1 MTKFIDTT
9 KREETKYKK
18 PTEFVKEI
26 FYDMTTENSI
36 DDPSDWDHVE
46 LVSRDD
52 TGFDIML
59 GYDNGNKSNCTHF
72 LGHWNDGC

>member
-9 KREETKYKK
+9 KKEEDKK
-18 PTEFVKEI
+18 PTEFVKLI
-26 FYDMTTENSI
+26 WYDMTTHNTMRTPSYWEN
-36 DDPSDWDHVE
+36 VE

-52 TGFDIML
+52 TGFDIMIA
-59 GYDNGNKSNCTHF
+59 YNNGNKSSHCHY